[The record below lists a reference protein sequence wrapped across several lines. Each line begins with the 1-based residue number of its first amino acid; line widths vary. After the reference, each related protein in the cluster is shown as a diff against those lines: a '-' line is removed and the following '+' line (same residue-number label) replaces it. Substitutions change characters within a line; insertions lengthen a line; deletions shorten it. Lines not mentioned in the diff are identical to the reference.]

1 MKSLSWSPDESR
13 SPCWLSRSWGWP
25 KIFPW
30 KPPKRSSKREAT
42 LTTFRKRCS
51 ECFWNVLMRSETI
64 ETSTCWTP
72 TTSRTTPVGVQ
83 AAGKTKRKWLVPTCY
98 LWLIGA
104 KMSKMSAMS
113 LFQNMERRKGKSEW
127 RMPWRPWLEPISQR
141 CWHHDTMGS
150 LLWRS
155 SSWWLQILKN
165 VYSFKQSR
173 NIRVS
178 SSIPIF
184 YLKMIAQTCTAEN
197 IWPPA
202 LDGRLCLRPKIS
214 VQVTMPWWV
223 SVACSSQEVH
233 LVRYHVR
240 ILPRINGTDGRFQSD
255 GNTMEIS
262 WGYFSINRR
271 TPIVGWVI

>member
-51 ECFWNVLMRSETI
+51 ECFGNVLMRSETI

-104 KMSKMSAMS
+104 KC
-113 LFQNMERRKGKSEW
+113 RRCHCSRTWKGKSEW
-127 RMPWRPWLEPISQR
+127 RMPWRPWLEPISHR

-150 LLWRS
+150 LLCCEIII
-155 SSWWLQILKN
+155 Q
-165 VYSFKQSR
+165 
-173 NIRVS
+173 
-178 SSIPIF
+178 
-184 YLKMIAQTCTAEN
+184 
-197 IWPPA
+197 
-202 LDGRLCLRPKIS
+202 
-214 VQVTMPWWV
+214 
-223 SVACSSQEVH
+223 
-233 LVRYHVR
+233 
-240 ILPRINGTDGRFQSD
+240 TDGFKSSKMCIHLS
-255 GNTMEIS
+255 NPEILEYPAVS
-262 WGYFSINRR
+262 LFSTWR
-271 TPIVGWVI
+271 W